1 MELSEKQSKN
11 YVDHGDPPESKYTHS
26 NNEQKEY
33 DFVANR
39 PVRKRNNLFEA
50 VGHFVK
56 SCLGGGILGIHE
68 AFMKCGLWTALFV
81 SIIFGIYISY
91 CLHMLVSAAQKLCK
105 QLHVPEMSYPDVAEA
120 SLEVCPFPSLRRYSK
135 WFRYAV
141 DLTIIIDLFGASCV
155 YQIMIAK
162 TIMEVVENR
171 EGSNELD
178 LGRLRL
184 YILALLIP
192 ILILCMIRSLKYL
205 APFSIIG
212 DIFIVICVIA
222 TVVYGLR
229 SAPPISTVPGWK
241 DAVGFFEFCGI
252 VVFSL
257 EAIAVMLP
265 IENNMKNPKQYPA
278 VIACGMFTV
287 LLFLLTIGFF
297 GYWGFGEN
305 CVTPVT
311 LNFPNDI
318 FPTVIKSLIGVMI
331 FLTFALNFW
340 VPFNLVWHYISK
352 RHDPKKH
359 WIWERVYRAIFI
371 VLITIISIIFPNI
384 GNFMGLLGAFALS
397 NMGFIFPAIIDLVIV
412 WERPGLGKWR
422 WRLWRNIAIIFV
434 GILLFFAGTYSNVK
448 GLLKT
453 IL

>member
-1 MELSEKQSKN
+1 MELSENQSKK
-11 YVDHGDPPESKYTHS
+11 YVDHGLPASKYTRS
-26 NNEQKEY
+26 KNEQNEY

-81 SIIFGIYISY
+81 SIIFAIYISY

-171 EGSNELD
+171 ESSNELD
-178 LGRLRL
+178 LVRLRL

-222 TVVYGLR
+222 TIVYGVR

-257 EAIAVMLP
+257 EAIAVILP
-265 IENNMKNPKQYPA
+265 IENNMKNPKEYPA

-287 LLFLLTIGFF
+287 LLFLLPIGFF

-311 LNFPNDI
+311 LNFPND
-318 FPTVIKSLIGVMI
+318 
-331 FLTFALNFW
+331 
-340 VPFNLVWHYISK
+340 
-352 RHDPKKH
+352 
-359 WIWERVYRAIFI
+359 
-371 VLITIISIIFPNI
+371 VL
-384 GNFMGLLGAFALS
+384 GLLLYQTWAS
-397 NMGFIFPAIIDLVIV
+397 
-412 WERPGLGKWR
+412 
-422 WRLWRNIAIIFV
+422 
-434 GILLFFAGTYSNVK
+434 YSQP
-448 GLLKT
+448 
-453 IL
+453 

>member
-1 MELSEKQSKN
+1 
-11 YVDHGDPPESKYTHS
+11 
-26 NNEQKEY
+26 
-33 DFVANR
+33 
-39 PVRKRNNLFEA
+39 
-50 VGHFVK
+50 
-56 SCLGGGILGIHE
+56 
-68 AFMKCGLWTALFV
+68 MKCGLWTALFV

-162 TIMEVVENR
+162 TIMEVVDNR

-257 EAIAVMLP
+257 EAIAVILP

-287 LLFLLTIGFF
+287 LLFLLPIGFF

-311 LNFPNDI
+311 LNFPNDV

-371 VLITIISIIFPNI
+371 VLITIISIVFPNI

-434 GILLFFAGTYSNVK
+434 GILLFFAGTYSNLK
-448 GLLKT
+448 GLLTT